1 MRLRAF
7 DLLVA
12 FLASTL
18 SITPSTAV
26 SLPRAPRP
34 QNHFYVAKSAH
45 PGRDHHPAGRQ
56 LYVESTDSRTRL
68 ENWVLE
74 DYVLVS
80 TVEGELY
87 SLDRHSGDVRWG
99 LSGGEAVVDAVQL
112 EEVGNATNE
121 TLAGREPRWIV
132 QPVDGGQLYL
142 FDKDL
147 GVLVRPFLLSSMLI
161 W

>member
-18 SITPSTAV
+18 SIHTSTAV
-26 SLPRAPRP
+26 SLPRAPTP
-34 QNHFYVAKSAH
+34 QNHFYVSKSAH

-87 SLDRHSGDVRWG
+87 SLDRHSGEIRWG
-99 LSGGEAVVDAVQL
+99 LSGGEAVVDAVQP
-112 EEVGNATNE
+112 ENGGYAMNE
-121 TLAGREPRWIV
+121 TLTGREPRWIV
-132 QPVDGGQLYL
+132 QPVDGGRLYL

-147 GVLVRPFLLSSMLI
+147 GVLVLPLLVRLKLI